1 MNFLNTW
8 QFNLLM
14 YYVFNVIFF
23 QFYKLSVRNL
33 KKDGAGTV
41 IFQAIAGI
49 SQLLIA
55 PFFIW
60 KIPSSIS
67 VVILLLVACI
77 FYAINDRLQTTVR
90 KNLEVSTSSILSQF
104 GTVFLII
111 YGFIIFRNQFILT
124 KIIGALL
131 IIGANAWIFY
141 KPGKKKSAINKYYIL
156 GIVSLLAF
164 ATAITIDIGISGQFN
179 LPFYIAFTLLVPAAM
194 IAISEKISIKSIT
207 EEWKRGNS
215 YFFIVTGFSWGLT
228 ILFGLRSYQ
237 FGNVNTIIPLQAV
250 PVILNVMAAYFFLK
264 EKDDALKKLIAAFI
278 VVVGVYL
285 TVH

>member
-194 IAISEKISIKSIT
+194 IAISEKINIKSIT

-228 ILFGLRSYQ
+228 ILFGLRAYQ

-278 VVVGVYL
+278 VVIGVYL

>member
-228 ILFGLRSYQ
+228 ILFGLRAYQ

-278 VVVGVYL
+278 VVIGVYL

>member
-60 KIPSSIS
+60 KIPSSVS

-111 YGFIIFRNQFILT
+111 YGFIIFRNQFVLT

-141 KPGKKKSAINKYYIL
+141 KPSKKKATINRYYIL

-228 ILFGLRSYQ
+228 ILFGLRAYQ

-278 VVVGVYL
+278 VVIGVYL
-285 TVH
+285 TVQ